1 MIISQLQILKQVTPL
16 WTVYWAL
23 FRRGETMTTDEEM
36 RDKIQQAIKT
46 TETFSTIYYKKMDS
60 ERHNMDK
67 LYLDTAT
74 LAWNG
79 NPVDVRWTK

>member
-1 MIISQLQILKQVTPL
+1 
-16 WTVYWAL
+16 
-23 FRRGETMTTDEEM
+23 MTTDEEM
-36 RDKIQQAIKT
+36 RDKIQQAA
-46 TETFSTIYYKKMDS
+46 ETFSTIYYKKMDS

-79 NPVDVRWTK
+79 NPVDVRWKK

>member
-1 MIISQLQILKQVTPL
+1 
-16 WTVYWAL
+16 
-23 FRRGETMTTDEEM
+23 
-36 RDKIQQAIKT
+36 
-46 TETFSTIYYKKMDS
+46 MDS

>member
-1 MIISQLQILKQVTPL
+1 
-16 WTVYWAL
+16 
-23 FRRGETMTTDEEM
+23 MTTDEEM

-46 TETFSTIYYKKMDS
+46 AETFSTIYYKKMDS

-74 LAWNG
+74 PGTATRSTQNNNLCMG
-79 NPVDVRWTK
+79 EITLMLS

>member
-1 MIISQLQILKQVTPL
+1 
-16 WTVYWAL
+16 
-23 FRRGETMTTDEEM
+23 MTTDEEM

-46 TETFSTIYYKKMDS
+46 AETFSTIYYKKMDS

-79 NPVDVRWTK
+79 NPVDVRWTKENNILCTGEITLMLS

>member
-1 MIISQLQILKQVTPL
+1 MVISQLQILKQVTSL

-46 TETFSTIYYKKMDS
+46 AETFSTIYYKKMDS

>member
-1 MIISQLQILKQVTPL
+1 
-16 WTVYWAL
+16 
-23 FRRGETMTTDEEM
+23 MTTDEEM

-46 TETFSTIYYKKMDS
+46 AETFSTIYYKKMDS

-79 NPVDVRWTK
+79 NPHCQGIRLVGATFTIWPRKFLFIETGVADRL